1 MEIQELRQLR
11 PALERFFKRFE
22 PCIKTRPS
30 RRHLRTYLRG
40 QLGPLE
46 RKSVEP
52 MALDAHVAPRT
63 LQEFLSEHC
72 WDEDGVT
79 RKLHKV
85 IQRDHGHED
94 AIAVVDET
102 TFPKCGDKTVGV
114 QRQYCGALGKVE
126 NCVATVHIG
135 FVSGDFHALLDGD
148 IYLPRSWA
156 EDRKRCDEV
165 GVPEDVGYRP
175 KWRIA
180 LDLLKRSQADGVQL
194 GWLTADEVY
203 GSVGEFRDEVAD
215 LGLIYV
221 VEVSSAVPGWS
232 HRPAVEAP
240 GTDGPGRPRVHPRL
254 APGAPRARAV
264 AKLWKRGGPSWKLF
278 RIKDTQKGPVVWEV
292 RESIFY
298 PSRRGVPTGAVRLL
312 VARNVLSGEVK
323 YFLSCA
329 PEEILLKKLL
339 TVAFS
344 RWHVEKLFK
353 EAKGEVGLDHFEVRR
368 YKSLKRHLILTSLS
382 LYFLA
387 HETDRLRGEKPGVDD
402 LPGEGGGGSPA
413 RPGDA
418 ATREDAPAGG
428 RGRKDRVL
436 ASHGAP
442 GGGVARQG
450 HAPSA
455 ATSWH

>member
-11 PALERFFKRFE
+11 PALERFFKRFQ

-30 RRHLRTYLRG
+30 RRHLRTYVRG

-46 RKSVEP
+46 RKSIEP

-79 RKLHKV
+79 RKLHQV
-85 IQRDHGHED
+85 IQRDHGNEE

-102 TFPKCGDKTVGV
+102 TFPKCGEKTVGV

-135 FVSGDFHALLDGD
+135 FVSGDFHTLLDGD
-148 IYLPRSWA
+148 IYLPKSWA
-156 EDRKRCDEV
+156 EDRVRCDEV

-175 KWRIA
+175 KWEIA
-180 LDLLKRSQADGVQL
+180 LDLLKRSLADGVKL
-194 GWLTADEVY
+194 RWLTADEVY
-203 GSVGEFRDEVAD
+203 GSVAEFRDGVAD
-215 LGLIYV
+215 RGLIYM
-221 VEVSSAVPGWS
+221 VEVSSALPGWS

-240 GTDGPGRPRVHPRL
+240 GVYLQGKSRVHPRL

-264 AKLWKRGGPSWKLF
+264 SKLWKRGGPSWQLF
-278 RIKDTQKGPVVWEV
+278 RVKDTQKGPVVWEV

-298 PSRRGVPTGAVRLL
+298 PSRRSVPTDPVRLL

-329 PEEILLKKLL
+329 PQEIPLKKLL
-339 TVAFS
+339 SVAFS
-344 RWHVEKLFK
+344 RWHVEKIFK
-353 EAKGEVGLDHFEVRR
+353 EGKGEVGLDHFEVRQ

-402 LPGEGGGGSPA
+402 LPGEGGGGGAA
-413 RPGDA
+413 RPGDVA
-418 ATREDAPAGG
+418 AREDAPAGG
-428 RGRKDRVL
+428 GGREDRVL
-436 ASHGAP
+436 ASHRAS

-450 HAPSA
+450 NAPST

>member
-1 MEIQELRQLR
+1 VEIQELRQLR

-30 RRHLRTYLRG
+30 RRHLRTYVRG

-52 MALDAHVAPRT
+52 MALDARVAPRT

-85 IQRDHGHED
+85 IQRDHGHPE

-102 TFPKCGDKTVGV
+102 TYPKCGDKTVGV
-114 QRQYCGALGKVE
+114 QKQYCGALGKIE
-126 NCVATVHIG
+126 TCVATVHIG

-148 IYLPRSWA
+148 IYLPQSWA

-165 GVPEDVGYRP
+165 GVPKEVGHRP

-180 LDLLKRSQADGVQL
+180 VDLLKRSQADGVQL
-194 GWLTADEVY
+194 GWLTADEAY
-203 GSVGEFRDEVAD
+203 GTVGEFRDEVAD

-221 VEVSSAVPGWS
+221 VEVSSALHGWS
-232 HRPAVEAP
+232 HRPAVEPP
-240 GTDGPGRPRVHPRL
+240 GTYSPGNPRTHPRL
-254 APGAPRARAV
+254 APGAPKSRAV
-264 AKLWKRGGPSWKLF
+264 SKLWKRGGPSWQLF
-278 RIKDTQKGPVVWEV
+278 RVKDTQKGPVVWEV
-292 RESIFY
+292 RESSFY
-298 PSRRGVPTGAVRLL
+298 PSRRGLPTEPVRLL
-312 VARNVLSGEVK
+312 VARHVLSGEVK

-329 PEEILLKKLL
+329 PKEVPLKKLL

-353 EAKGEVGLDHFEVRR
+353 EGKGEVGLDHFEVRR
-368 YKSLKRHLILTSLS
+368 YKALKRHLILTSLS

-387 HETDRLRGEKPGVDD
+387 HETDRLRGEKPRVDD
-402 LPGEGGGGSPA
+402 LPGPGGGGGA
-413 RPGDA
+413 TGFFEANPGADPSA
-418 ATREDAPAGG
+418 GSCGRE
-428 RGRKDRVL
+428 DRVL
-436 ASHGAP
+436 ASHGASGDGIACQSDP
-442 GGGVARQG
+442 A
-450 HAPSA
+450 AA
-455 ATSWH
+455 ATIWH